1 MSCYCTDTGEEKGR
15 SLRRGRLCRSA
26 GFCSVKFGLFPE
38 LHVSCGPQGVEKDL
52 MAREWESEGSVLLCV
67 TGPEMETVDAWL
79 LARLGSYWQT
89 AFMVCFLLISGFSS
103 NAAGKHS
110 RRQKVRTNIGIKSPI
125 SHLMLK
131 RPYHRLTCC

>member
-67 TGPEMETVDAWL
+67 TGPEMKQSMLGCWQGWAVTGRRLSWFAFFLFQDFLQML
-79 LARLGSYWQT
+79 LES
-89 AFMVCFLLISGFSS
+89 I
-103 NAAGKHS
+103 
-110 RRQKVRTNIGIKSPI
+110 PED
-125 SHLMLK
+125 K
-131 RPYHRLTCC
+131 R